1 MGLDEDRA
9 RRRSGGS
16 RRAPVL
22 GNSWNTMDSGVRL
35 FTRRGRII
43 LVIVA
48 LLVISLVLRL
58 AWVQMVKGPELAS
71 MASMQRTS
79 VITEPA
85 HRGTIV
91 DRNGSQLAYTM
102 EARSLSVL
110 PNRLMDWMEERHN
123 LNPSEVSPPEERL
136 EEIITGLPVM
146 LEELHSDNDTTIEVE
161 EDDLREKL
169 TSDST
174 YEVLVRDVDPDV
186 AEEIS
191 SEYPEITAERQ
202 DIRQYPNG
210 AVAQNI
216 IGKTSRDG
224 EGQFGLELSQDAKLQ
239 GTNGSR
245 TVDIGQNGMVIPGST
260 RDRHPSVDG
269 DSYELTVDLEAQ
281 TYIQELLQ
289 DAKDKSGA
297 ESASAVVLDAETGEV
312 ISMASSDTINPR
324 GNIEEQLD
332 DGKVFGNRVVQDV
345 FEPGSVAKII
355 TAAAAIEDGET
366 TPDEVLQVPGSI
378 EMSGVTVKDAWDHGV
393 VPYTTTG
400 IFGKSSNVGTLMLA
414 DRVGEESFYDYV
426 KKFGIGEATDL
437 GLPSETSGYVP
448 DLSQWSG
455 GTFANLPI
463 GQGMSMSLLQM
474 ASIYQAIANDGVRV
488 TPSIIRSVT
497 DSGGTEIPQ
506 DEPESTEVVSP
517 DTARAVLDMFR
528 AVNQSDP
535 TGVQQGTAPTA
546 AIEGY
551 QTSGKTGTAQKID
564 PETRAYSNSD
574 YWITYAGVAPADDPR
589 FVVGIMLDDPE
600 RGTDGGGGQSAAPL
614 FRDISSWLLD
624 HYNVPLSPD
633 AAPRLILEAQ

>member
-1 MGLDEDRA
+1 
-9 RRRSGGS
+9 
-16 RRAPVL
+16 
-22 GNSWNTMDSGVRL
+22 MDSGARL

-48 LLVISLVLRL
+48 VLVVSLVLRL
-58 AWVQMVKGPELAS
+58 GWVQMVKGSELAS

-91 DRNGSQLAYTM
+91 DRNGSQMAYTM

-110 PNRLMDWMEERHN
+110 PNRLEEWMQERHD
-123 LNPSEVSPPEERL
+123 LDPEEVSAPEERL
-136 EEIITGLPVM
+136 EEIITGLPKM
-146 LEELHSDNDTTIEVE
+146 LEELHSDDEDTEVE
-161 EDDLREKL
+161 VDEDDLREKL

-186 AEEIS
+186 AEKIVA
-191 SEYPEITAERQ
+191 EYPEVTAERQ
-202 DIRQYPNG
+202 DVRQYPNG
-210 AVAQNI
+210 AVGQNI
-216 IGKTSRDG
+216 LGKISRDG
-224 EGQFGLELSQDAKLQ
+224 EGQFGLELAEDARLQ

-260 RDRHPSVDG
+260 RDQHPSVDG

-281 TYIQELLQ
+281 TYVQELLQ
-289 DAKDKSGA
+289 DAKEKSRA
-297 ESASAVVLDAETGEV
+297 DSASAVVLDSKTGEV
-312 ISMASSDTINPR
+312 ITMGSSDTINPR
-324 GNIEEQLD
+324 GNIEEQLE
-332 DGKVFGNRVVQDV
+332 DGKVFGNRVVQDA
-345 FEPGSVAKII
+345 FEPGSVAKVM
-355 TAAAAIEDGET
+355 TAAAAIEDGKT
-366 TPDEVLQVPGSI
+366 TPDEVLDVPGTI
-378 EMSGVTVKDAWDHGV
+378 DMSGVTVKDAWDHGV

-414 DRVGEESFYDYV
+414 DRVGEDAFYDYV
-426 KKFGIGEATDL
+426 KKFGVGEATDV

-448 DLSQWSG
+448 DLAQWSG

-474 ASIYQAIANDGVRV
+474 TSIYQAIANDGVRV
-488 TPSIIRSVT
+488 NPSIVRSVT
-497 DSGGTEIPQ
+497 DASGNDIPQ
-506 DEPESTEVVSP
+506 DEPKSTEVVSP
-517 DTARAVLDMFR
+517 ETARTVLDMFR

-546 AIEGY
+546 GIEGY
-551 QTSGKTGTAQKID
+551 QTSGKTGTAQQID
-564 PETRAYSNSD
+564 PETKAYSMSD

-600 RGTDGGGGQSAAPL
+600 RGTDGSGGQSAAPL

-624 HYNVPLSPD
+624 HYNVPLSKES
-633 AAPRLILEAQ
+633 APRMTLEAQ